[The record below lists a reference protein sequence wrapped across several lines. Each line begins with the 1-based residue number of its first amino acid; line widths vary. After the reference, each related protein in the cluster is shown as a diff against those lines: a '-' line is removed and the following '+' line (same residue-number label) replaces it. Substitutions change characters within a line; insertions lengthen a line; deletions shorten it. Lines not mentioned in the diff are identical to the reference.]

1 MTLDLY
7 LHYSE
12 NITITESTNIFRI
25 FQEFINRKKQL
36 FNLYCS
42 RNRIRKKAHLLNRI
56 ISKNPRFSNKELLV
70 RGYGNKL
77 KNFESISVDD
87 EIMLVNNI
95 LSRYLYKY
103 KDDNTLKATT
113 DIEVICEEYMKRKAG
128 WDNWYTINVDT
139 AATMYDVTIDNI
151 DKSIKELK
159 KSIYNF
165 STYVDKSN
173 MDKSE
178 KEEIIVIV
186 LNTIKDSIDKKFD
199 IMVMNMEAMKYEM
212 VRFINEDLDEAS
224 NKVVVN
230 KKEPSARKI
239 MKTAELYDTITYGGD
254 TYNIYKTN
262 VSNISCFNYGGHDIY
277 LDKDFFDLPKGYQL
291 AILYHEIGH
300 NVSGHFG
307 LTKKELKKIDI
318 PIEDEEKLLKRIKK
332 DIKNFTFHES
342 KRSIYRHTKDDEYYE
357 ELLYILVELDA
368 DRFSI
373 KNIGKRLMS
382 NSLHDIDRNMAKG
395 SSMDDDMLA
404 YNSELVDRRR
414 YMM

>member
-1 MTLDLY
+1 
-7 LHYSE
+7 
-12 NITITESTNIFRI
+12 
-25 FQEFINRKKQL
+25 
-36 FNLYCS
+36 
-42 RNRIRKKAHLLNRI
+42 
-56 ISKNPRFSNKELLV
+56 
-70 RGYGNKL
+70 
-77 KNFESISVDD
+77 
-87 EIMLVNNI
+87 
-95 LSRYLYKY
+95 
-103 KDDNTLKATT
+103 
-113 DIEVICEEYMKRKAG
+113 
-128 WDNWYTINVDT
+128 
-139 AATMYDVTIDNI
+139 
-151 DKSIKELK
+151 
-159 KSIYNF
+159 
-165 STYVDKSN
+165 

-254 TYNIYKTN
+254 TYNIYKTT

-307 LTKKELKKIDI
+307 VTKKELKKIDI
-318 PIEDEEKLLKRIKK
+318 PIEDEEKVLKRIKK

-395 SSMDDDMLA
+395 SSIDDDMLA
-404 YNSELVDRRR
+404 YNSELVNRRR

>member
-1 MTLDLY
+1 
-7 LHYSE
+7 
-12 NITITESTNIFRI
+12 
-25 FQEFINRKKQL
+25 
-36 FNLYCS
+36 
-42 RNRIRKKAHLLNRI
+42 
-56 ISKNPRFSNKELLV
+56 
-70 RGYGNKL
+70 
-77 KNFESISVDD
+77 
-87 EIMLVNNI
+87 MLVNNI

-186 LNTIKDSIDKKFD
+186 LNTIKDSINKKFD

-224 NKVVVN
+224 DKVVVN

-239 MKTAELYDTITYGGD
+239 MKTAELYGTITYGGD
-254 TYNIYKTN
+254 TYNIYKTT

-404 YNSELVDRRR
+404 YNSELVNRRR